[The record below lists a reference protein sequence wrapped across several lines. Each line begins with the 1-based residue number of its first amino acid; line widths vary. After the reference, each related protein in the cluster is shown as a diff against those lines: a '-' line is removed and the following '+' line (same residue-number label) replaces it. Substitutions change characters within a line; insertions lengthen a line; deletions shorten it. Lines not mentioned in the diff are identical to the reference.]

1 VVVTLAGN
9 RADFFFFRPHAR
21 RVCLVGDF
29 NAWRH
34 DEAPMCRG
42 GRWWTATLFLPDGKY
57 RFRYIADGDAF
68 TDYAAFGVEPGPNG
82 FDGII
87 LVDTVATTGS
97 DDRSPEC
104 ASCARRKPSVRTVD
118 VASQPTATTHQQRC
132 FDPLVLHRNA
142 LVHRARGRPALTHVP

>member
-1 VVVTLAGN
+1 MVTLAGN

-34 DEAPMCRG
+34 DEALMRRS

-82 FDGII
+82 FDSII
-87 LVDTVATTGS
+87 LVDAAATTRNGDS
-97 DDRSPEC
+97 SPEC
-104 ASCARRKPSVRTVD
+104 ARCSLRGLSLTAAE
-118 VASQPTATTHQQRC
+118 VASLPPATTHPQRGS
-132 FDPLVLHRNA
+132 DPLLLHRDA
-142 LVHRARGRPALTHVP
+142 LVHRARGRPAMTQAP